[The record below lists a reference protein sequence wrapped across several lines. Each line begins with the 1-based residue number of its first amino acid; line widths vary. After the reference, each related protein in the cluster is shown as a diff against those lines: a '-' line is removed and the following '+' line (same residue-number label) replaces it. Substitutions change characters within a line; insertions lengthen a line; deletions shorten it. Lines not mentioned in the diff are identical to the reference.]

1 MNTQQRYE
9 ALIRIQKQMTE
20 WSAYQ
25 PEHHHKLYGGKELN
39 ECVQLCKKL
48 ISDLAMEL
56 LVEESEKLE
65 LYCAGG
71 DSLALHNIN

>member
-9 ALIRIQKQMTE
+9 ALIRIQKQIIE

-25 PEHHHKLYGGKELN
+25 PEHHHKLYGGKEIN

-48 ISDLAMEL
+48 VSELAMEIV
-56 LVEESEKLE
+56 VEESEKLG
-65 LYCAGG
+65 LYFAG
-71 DSLALHNIN
+71 DSLGLHNLN